1 MIEWHGGECPVNL
14 EALVDYQLR
23 SGSRGYARRA
33 RSLYWLRLASGPQS
47 SDIVGYRLA
56 EVSHGV

>member
-33 RSLYWLRLASGPQS
+33 RSLYWGRLSTGSQS
-47 SDIVGYRLA
+47 CDIVAYRLM
-56 EVSHGV
+56 ELPYGV